1 MKALSIDGYGME
13 HVALRELPDPQPAP
27 GEVTVR
33 VRAAAINRLDLW
45 TLSGALKIPHEFPHV
60 LGADGAGV
68 VETVGQGV
76 SGIRPGAEVMINPGT
91 SCGRCEFCH
100 AGEQSLC
107 TNFKMLGEHMPGTFA
122 ELVSVKASN
131 VFPFPKGFTFAQA
144 AALGTTFITAYRMLF
159 TRGRMTPGEWVLVTG
174 IGGGLGVSLFQLA
187 RPLAGKLFV
196 TSSSADKIERARGM
210 GADGAVNYREE
221 DPGKAIRHV
230 TGKRGV
236 DLVVDSAAGDSL
248 EPSLRA
254 LRKGGRLVNAGA
266 TAGPKVEIDM
276 RRVFWNQIEII
287 GSTMGSDADVSDMLR
302 MVSGLGIEPVIDRTY
317 PLADGVRA
325 VERLDEQEH
334 FGKVVLEVS

>member
-1 MKALSIDGYGME
+1 
-13 HVALRELPDPQPAP
+13 
-27 GEVTVR
+27 
-33 VRAAAINRLDLW
+33 
-45 TLSGALKIPHEFPHV
+45 
-60 LGADGAGV
+60 
-68 VETVGQGV
+68 
-76 SGIRPGAEVMINPGT
+76 
-91 SCGRCEFCH
+91 
-100 AGEQSLC
+100 
-107 TNFKMLGEHMPGTFA
+107 MPGTFA

-210 GADGAVNYREE
+210 GADGAVNYRE
-221 DPGKAIRHV
+221 DYPGKAIRHV

-266 TAGPKVEIDM
+266 TVGPKVEDRHAPRVLEPDRDHRLHHGVRCRCVGHAEDGFRARDRAGDRSDIPAGGRGTRRGTTGRTGTLRQGGTRGLLAVRPPQRARPSRPPASPDTPVRPGRYRRSSM
-276 RRVFWNQIEII
+276 RRW
-287 GSTMGSDADVSDMLR
+287 
-302 MVSGLGIEPVIDRTY
+302 P
-317 PLADGVRA
+317 P
-325 VERLDEQEH
+325 
-334 FGKVVLEVS
+334 